1 MGILEITD
9 IQRSFGGIIALDGV
23 SLSVREGEKTVI
35 VGANG
40 AGKTTLFNCITGY
53 HTPDEGT
60 VVFDGEDISQTP
72 DYEVARMGVRRTF
85 QEVDVFDEL
94 TVAENITLGAFQSNP
109 RELMELLDLMEIHD
123 KPGESLTL
131 FERKRV
137 ALALAADGQL
147 LLLDE
152 VFSGLDPAEK
162 PAVLSYLD
170 ALAEQKTLMLI
181 EHDIETAFD
190 LADTVIV
197 LSQGQV
203 LGQGTPEELKQN
215 EEVQEKFLGE
225 MAL

>member
-1 MGILEITD
+1 MGILEVTEL
-9 IQRSFGGIIALDGV
+9 RRTFGGIIALDSV
-23 SLSVREGEKTVI
+23 SLSVTEGETTVI
-35 VGANG
+35 IGANG

-53 HTPDEGT
+53 HMPDDGNVVFEGT
-60 VVFDGEDISQTP
+60 DISQTP
-72 DYEVARMGVRRTF
+72 DYKVARMGIRRTF

-94 TVAENITLGAFQSNP
+94 TVAENISLGAFQSNP

-123 KPGESLTL
+123 KLGESLTL

-162 PAVLSYLD
+162 PAMLEYLD
-170 ALAEQKTLMLI
+170 ALAEEKTLMLI

-190 LADTVIV
+190 LADNVVV
-197 LSQGQV
+197 LSQGRV
-203 LGQGTPEELKQN
+203 LGQGTPEEIKED
-215 EEVQEKFLGE
+215 EEVQEKYLGE

>member
-1 MGILEITD
+1 MGLLEVRDLRRT
-9 IQRSFGGIIALDGV
+9 FGGIIALDSV
-23 SLSVREGEKTVI
+23 SLDVAAGETNVI
-35 VGANG
+35 IGANG

-53 HTPDEGT
+53 HMPDDGR
-60 VVFDGEDISQTP
+60 VVFDGEDITRTS
-72 DYEVARMGVRRTF
+72 DHEVARMGIRRTF

-94 TVAENITLGAFQSNP
+94 TVAENISLGAFQSEP
-109 RELMELLDLMEIHD
+109 RELMELLDLMDIYD
-123 KPGESLTL
+123 KPGEALTL

-162 PAVLSYLD
+162 PAILEYLD
-170 ALAEQKTLMLI
+170 ALAVEKTLMLI
-181 EHDIETAFD
+181 EHDIETAFE
-190 LADTVIV
+190 LADSVIV

-203 LGQGTPEELKQN
+203 LGQGTPD
-215 EEVQEKFLGE
+215 EVKSDQRIQAEYLGE